1 MQKAT
6 RKKLFGK
13 PATVRGFSLC
23 FSISI
28 LTDYNSVMQYVTSR
42 GTTFVFP

>member
-1 MQKAT
+1 MT

-28 LTDYNSVMQYVTSR
+28 LADYNSVMQYVISS
-42 GTTFVFP
+42 GTMFVSP